1 MTINLAIKPKVT
13 PKSQSTVVKPKAKVK
28 KPKVMDPKEFKG
40 TYKYDR
46 DARIQVTVDKNPKRE
61 GSGGYKRFGIY
72 KSGMKIREFL
82 EKGGKTIDLDWD
94 RERGFIATEDKDKAG
109 QASKTPKATFTLK

>member
-1 MTINLAIKPKVT
+1 MINLATKPKVT
-13 PKSQSTVVKPKAKVK
+13 PKSQPTVIKPKAKTN
-28 KPKVMDPKEFKG
+28 KPKVMDPKEFSG

-46 DARIQVTVDKNPKRE
+46 DARIQVCVPKNPKRE
-61 GSGGYKRFGIY
+61 GSGGYKRIQMDET
-72 KSGMKIREFL
+72 GMRIRDCL

>member
-1 MTINLAIKPKVT
+1 MINLATKPKVT
-13 PKSQSTVVKPKAKVK
+13 PKSQSTVIKPKAKTK

-46 DARIQVTVDKNPKRE
+46 DARIQVCVDKNPKRE
-61 GSGGYKRFGIY
+61 GSGGYKRFELY
-72 KSGMKIREFL
+72 RTGMTIRNFL

-94 RERGFIATEDKDKAG
+94 RERGFVATEDKDKSG
-109 QASKTPKATFTLK
+109 HASKTLKATFTLK

>member
-1 MTINLAIKPKVT
+1 MSINLAVKPKIT
-13 PKSQSTVVKPKAKVK
+13 PKSQSTVIKPKAKTK
-28 KPKVMDPKEFKG
+28 KPKVMDPKEFSG

-46 DARIQVTVDKNPKRE
+46 DARIQVCVPKNPKRE
-61 GSGGYKRFGIY
+61 GSGGYKRFGLY

-94 RERGFIATEDKDKAG
+94 RERGFVATEDKDKSG
-109 QASKTPKATFTLK
+109 QASKTTKATFTLK